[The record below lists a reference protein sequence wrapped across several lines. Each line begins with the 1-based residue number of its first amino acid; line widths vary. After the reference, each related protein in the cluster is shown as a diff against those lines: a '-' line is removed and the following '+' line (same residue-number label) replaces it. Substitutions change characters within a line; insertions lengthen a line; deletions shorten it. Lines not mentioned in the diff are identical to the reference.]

1 MKDFLYKLFFAARA
15 VYFKIKMLTTPTALT
30 NNSAFDARSISDI
43 GELLPILF
51 VMAKLQAPKTLLE
64 LGTRGGES
72 TRALIKVCD
81 LLGITGR
88 SVDLSAAPAWL
99 NELENWNHF
108 AADDIAFGDKLA
120 AEHIWPTG
128 EKFEGIDFL
137 FIDTSHEYKHTVQE
151 ISTYWPLVNKGGL
164 VVFHDTNLTHK
175 PTWRLS
181 RTLNWG
187 WNNERGVTRAIEE
200 YLNVKIME
208 DQYYVALQSDEF
220 SFLLNVPWNNGL
232 LAIGKK

>member
-1 MKDFLYKLFFAARA
+1 VKDILYKFFFAARA
-15 VYFKIKMLTTPTALT
+15 IFYKVAMLNTPTALT
-30 NNSAFDARSISDI
+30 NNSSFNARSSSDI
-43 GELLPILF
+43 AELLPILF

-81 LLGITGR
+81 SLGITGR

-99 NELENWNHF
+99 NELDNWSHF
-108 AADDIAFGDKLA
+108 AADDIAFGNKLA
-120 AEHIWPTG
+120 SEKFWPTG
-128 EKFEGIDFL
+128 EPFEGIDFL
-137 FIDTSHEYKHTVQE
+137 FIDTSHEYQHTVQE

-164 VVFHDTNLTHK
+164 VVFHDTHLTHK

-181 RTLNWG
+181 RKLNWG

-200 YLNVKIME
+200 YLNVKIE
-208 DQYYVALQSDEF
+208 ESQYYVALQSDEF
-220 SFLLNVPWNNGL
+220 SFLFNVPWNNGL
-232 LAIGKK
+232 LAIGKR